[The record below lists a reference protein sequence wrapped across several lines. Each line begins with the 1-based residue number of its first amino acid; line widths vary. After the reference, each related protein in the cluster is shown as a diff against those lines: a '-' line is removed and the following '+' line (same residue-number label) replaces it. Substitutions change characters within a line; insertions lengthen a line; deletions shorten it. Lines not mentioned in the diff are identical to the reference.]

1 MSLLSVLKRGLLLA
15 TLFVVL
21 VGGLWVAQL
30 KKTATLLNSE
40 NISLTQQNQLYL
52 QRLQGY
58 GQQMKTLDE
67 ALTTNAITRRQAEEK
82 YHAIEQKMR
91 VLLANDRCARE
102 PVPAAVIRLQQRALG
117 QSLPGAANSTE
128 SAVITP

>member
-15 TLFVVL
+15 TLFAVL

-58 GQQMKTLDE
+58 DQQMKTLDE
-67 ALTTNAITRRQAEEK
+67 ALTTNAITQRQAEEK
-82 YHAIEQKMR
+82 YHAIEQQMR
-91 VLLANDRCARE
+91 GLLANSRCARE
-102 PVPAAVIRLQQRALG
+102 PVPDAVIRLQQRALG

-128 SAVITP
+128 SAAIAP